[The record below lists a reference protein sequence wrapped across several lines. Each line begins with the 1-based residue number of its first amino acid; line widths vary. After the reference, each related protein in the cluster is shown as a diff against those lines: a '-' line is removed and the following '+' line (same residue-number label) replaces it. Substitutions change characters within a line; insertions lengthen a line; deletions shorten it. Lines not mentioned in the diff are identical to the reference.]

1 MEPKRRLNSLGTS
14 ILDCETI
21 KKVGLV
27 LRTSSSGNLLGVLRM
42 SGSKSAGVWS
52 LLANRCDRA
61 KRKVQTGQF
70 LQSPQ
75 TKPVILFLTCLSSS
89 STLTQELQSVPCSL
103 FQTLLFLNELLILNH
118 RLKSTY
124 IFLKFWDTSYT
135 LYEFGF
141 LIS

>member
-21 KKVGLV
+21 KEVGLV

-42 SGSKSAGVWS
+42 SGIKSAGVWS
-52 LLANRCDRA
+52 LLAHRCDRA

-103 FQTLLFLNELLILNH
+103 FQTLLSLNELLILNH
-118 RLKSTY
+118 RLNSTY
-124 IFLKFWDTSYT
+124 IYF
-135 LYEFGF
+135 
-141 LIS
+141 